1 MCEASA
7 YILKNGQEEMFLESI
22 DRIESSHDR
31 IKLVSIFGE
40 EKRVKA
46 KVKTISLID
55 HKILLE
61 PID

>member
-7 YILKNGQEEMFLESI
+7 YILKNGQEEILLKSI
-22 DRIESSHDR
+22 DRIESNHDR
-31 IKLVSIFGE
+31 IKLINLFGE

-46 KVKTISLID
+46 KVKSISFID

>member
-7 YILKNGQEEMFLESI
+7 YILKNGQEEIFLESI

-46 KVKTISLID
+46 KVKAISLID

-61 PID
+61 PIG

>member
-7 YILKNGQEEMFLESI
+7 YILKNGQEEIFLESI

-40 EKRVKA
+40 EKSVKA
-46 KVKTISLID
+46 KVKAISLID

-61 PID
+61 PIG

>member
-7 YILKNGQEEMFLESI
+7 YILKNGQEEIFLESI